1 MIYRIDVQITTP
13 LYATEVKDRV
23 TDAITTLFPGAEV
36 EERHGELIGETH
48 SLDHFAERLEEQAIV
63 DTARELFFETS
74 DGDTFSFDLKKQA
87 AHEGVVNF
95 AVGNPSE
102 LGEIHVR
109 VRVEEPD
116 VATFIEHIAPPTDDE
131 DGPPEQP
138 PR

>member
-13 LYATEVKDRV
+13 LYATEIKDRV
-23 TDAITTLFPGAEV
+23 VDAITNLFPGADV

-48 SLDHFAERLEEQAIV
+48 SMDHFADRLDEQAIV
-63 DTARELFFETS
+63 DTARELFFENS
-74 DGDTFSFDLKKQA
+74 DGDTFSFDLKKQPA
-87 AHEGVVNF
+87 YEGVINF

-109 VRVEEPD
+109 VRVEEPSTD
-116 VATFIEHIAPPTDDE
+116 AFIEHIAPPTDGEDE
-131 DGPPEQP
+131 PPEQS

>member
-23 TDAITTLFPGAEV
+23 VDAITTLFPGADV

-48 SLDHFAERLEEQAIV
+48 SMDYFAERLEEQAIV
-63 DTARELFFETS
+63 DSARELFFENVQ
-74 DGDTFSFDLKKQA
+74 GETFSFDLKKQA
-87 AHEGVVNF
+87 AYEGVVNF

-109 VRVEEPD
+109 VRVEEPS
-116 VATFIEHIAPPTDDE
+116 VEAFIEHVAPLTDDA
-131 DGPPEQP
+131 DGPPEHP